1 MLQGSGNNVSEDPL
15 NSNAIVL
22 KNVSKHYPGI
32 TALQGVS
39 FSVTKGSV
47 HAFLGPNGAGKSTA
61 MKIITGLIPASS
73 GEVQV
78 TSKIGFLPENP
89 PLYMNMTVLDY
100 LSFVA
105 KIQTLESQK
114 KIDLAQV
121 IQKCG
126 LKEVERRMIGNLS
139 KGYKQKVGIAQALV
153 FSPEIIILDEP
164 TVGLDPKAITEIRE
178 LILELKKEHTILLS
192 THQLH
197 EASLI
202 CNDVTI
208 INKGKIIKTGTLEEV
223 QKSFQTAQI
232 LKAVVKSWSDEIQK
246 QVMDFHAFEELEARQ
261 VGDVIEVRFTSS
273 SADDLRSEL
282 LQVLVQSQASP
293 LELTEVKLDLED
305 VFKRVTAEEVQV

>member
-1 MLQGSGNNVSEDPL
+1 MLQGSECNVSEDPI
-15 NSNAIVL
+15 NSKAIVL

-32 TALQGVS
+32 TALQDVS
-39 FSVTKGSV
+39 FSVSKGSV

-61 MKIITGLIPASS
+61 MKIITGLMPASS

-89 PLYMNMTVLDY
+89 PLYMNMTVIDY
-100 LSFVA
+100 LKFVA
-105 KIQTLESQK
+105 KIQTLESEK

-126 LKEVERRMIGNLS
+126 LEEVQRRMIGNLS

-208 INKGKIIKTGTLEEV
+208 INKGKIIKSGPLQEV
-223 QKSFQTAQI
+223 QKSFQTAQV
-232 LKAVVKSWSDEIQK
+232 LKAVVKSWDEEIQK
-246 QVMDFHAFEELEARQ
+246 QVMDFHAFEAVEVKE
-261 VGDVIEVRFTSS
+261 VGDVVEVRLTSS
-273 SADDLRSEL
+273 TGDDLRSKL

-305 VFKRVTAEEVQV
+305 VFKRVTSEEVQA

>member
-1 MLQGSGNNVSEDPL
+1 MLQGSECTVSEDPL

-32 TALQGVS
+32 TALQDVS
-39 FSVTKGSV
+39 FSVSRGSV

-73 GEVQV
+73 GEVLV
-78 TSKIGFLPENP
+78 ESKIGFLPENP

-100 LSFVA
+100 LNFVS

-114 KIDLAQV
+114 NIDLDQV

-126 LKEVERRMIGNLS
+126 LVDVERRMIGNLS
-139 KGYKQKVGIAQALV
+139 KGYKQRVGIAQALV

-178 LILELKKEHTILLS
+178 LILELKKDHTILLS

-208 INKGKIIKTGTLEEV
+208 IHKGKILKTGPLEEV
-223 QKSFQTAQI
+223 QKSFQTAQV
-232 LKAVVKSWSDEIQK
+232 LKAIVKKWDDEIRA
-246 QVMDFHAFEELEARQ
+246 QVMDFHAFESLQVNQ
-261 VGDVIEVRFTSS
+261 VGGVTEVRFTSS
-273 SADDLRSEL
+273 STDDIRSDL
-282 LQVLVQSQASP
+282 LQVLVQGQASP
-293 LELTEVKLDLED
+293 LELTEIKLDLED
-305 VFKRVTAEEVQV
+305 VFKKVTSEEVQA

>member
-1 MLQGSGNNVSEDPL
+1 MSEDPL

-39 FSVTKGSV
+39 FSVKQGSV

-73 GEVQV
+73 GEVSV
-78 TSKIGFLPENP
+78 SSKIGFLPENP
-89 PLYMNMTVLDY
+89 PLYMNMTVWDY

-114 KIDLAQV
+114 EVNLDQV
-121 IQKCG
+121 IDKCG

-139 KGYKQKVGIAQALV
+139 KGYKQRVGVAQALV

-164 TVGLDPKAITEIRE
+164 TVGLDPRAITEIRE

-208 INKGKIIKTGTLEEV
+208 INNGEIIKTGPLEEV
-223 QKSFQTAQI
+223 QKSFQSAQV
-232 LKAVVKSWSDEIQK
+232 LKAVVKYWNDEIQK
-246 QVMDFHAFEELEARQ
+246 VVMDFHVFDELEVREVNNA
-261 VGDVIEVRFTSS
+261 IEVRFTSS
-273 SADDLRSEL
+273 SKEDLRSEL
-282 LQVLVQSQASP
+282 LQVLVQGQASP

-305 VFKRVTAEEVQV
+305 VFKRFTSEEKGDQV